1 MVRWMCPVTPEGRI
15 SAKEL
20 ATRMKLTSMR
30 SQDRRLQ
37 WLGHLEGMEGSACF
51 NGCRA
56 LRVSCFL

>member
-1 MVRWMCPVTPEGRI
+1 MVRWMCHVRPQGRI

-20 ATRMKLTSMR
+20 VARIKLTSMR

-37 WLGHLEGMEGSACF
+37 WLGHLEGMERNACF